1 MEIDDDVAVPSKGDR
16 EYSDLSSSLSE
27 RCHVSP
33 RNETKRATGFELNIP
48 KITKAGESPINI
60 PGLNFEDRTRIV
72 VGGLHSSSRE
82 LSRERSRDHSSS
94 LNRTR
99 CKEDYDDEDP
109 NGIRT
114 PGRILH
120 YNMSPLKPMSPPPPR
135 KGGGGGIP
143 MPYSSSTTNS
153 NNNEKGGGI
162 LRRPLSISTTASR
175 IIKKSKDNNSS
186 STSYEKN
193 EEEAS
198 EEGLRLNS
206 FEGKRVEKKNDNK
219 LLDDDDAKEEDEEQK
234 GSESESNDE
243 DQPMMSSKMNIT
255 LQAPTEDRPKG
266 CAPPPPTVPTPIS
279 TPIRSHVSVLSN
291 SPSEYLS
298 ESPPAPRGLAS
309 PLMTS
314 KNSQKR
320 GGFHWGEIGDSRMG
334 TSTPSSTY
342 ALTFPR
348 HNHRTLS
355 SPNLLKSPEI
365 LGNIRKRNSPSS
377 KSKQPPDTSPQH
389 ARHSVGS
396 TNSGGLSSVG
406 LGRSFSG
413 GGFRV

>member
-1 MEIDDDVAVPSKGDR
+1 VLCYGVICANNRRLCTVIKSFPLL
-16 EYSDLSSSLSE
+16 YSHCDLRSSSFVGLVCCVILS
-27 RCHVSP
+27 
-33 RNETKRATGFELNIP
+33 L
-48 KITKAGESPINI
+48 
-60 PGLNFEDRTRIV
+60 
-72 VGGLHSSSRE
+72 
-82 LSRERSRDHSSS
+82 
-94 LNRTR
+94 
-99 CKEDYDDEDP
+99 
-109 NGIRT
+109 
-114 PGRILH
+114 
-120 YNMSPLKPMSPPPPR
+120 
-135 KGGGGGIP
+135 
-143 MPYSSSTTNS
+143 
-153 NNNEKGGGI
+153 
-162 LRRPLSISTTASR
+162 
-175 IIKKSKDNNSS
+175 
-186 STSYEKN
+186 
-193 EEEAS
+193 
-198 EEGLRLNS
+198 
-206 FEGKRVEKKNDNK
+206 
-219 LLDDDDAKEEDEEQK
+219 
-234 GSESESNDE
+234 
-243 DQPMMSSKMNIT
+243 
-255 LQAPTEDRPKG
+255 
-266 CAPPPPTVPTPIS
+266 
-279 TPIRSHVSVLSN
+279 VSVLSN